1 MSSLRAPVAVSVEIR
16 TAGEPDRRVF
26 RLAAAVG
33 EDGLRL
39 ERPAPFDIGRP
50 VDIRFHLPDD
60 AAGSLALRAEL
71 ALTDDDG
78 EGEHGGRELT
88 FIDAPAEAR
97 LRLHHY
103 IADRL
108 GLPPLPS

>member
-1 MSSLRAPVAVSVEIR
+1 MSSLRAPIAVSVEIR

-50 VDIRFHLPDD
+50 VEVRFLLPDD
-60 AAGSLALRAEL
+60 GAGALSLRAQLALA
-71 ALTDDDG
+71 DDDG
-78 EGEHGGRELT
+78 EGEHRGREVT
-88 FIDAPAEAR
+88 FIEAPAEAR
-97 LRLHHY
+97 FRLHRY

-108 GLPPLPS
+108 GLPPLS

>member
-1 MSSLRAPVAVSVEIR
+1 MGSLRAPVAISIEIR
-16 TAGEPDRRVF
+16 AAGEPDRRVF

-39 ERPAPFDIGRP
+39 KQPIPFDIGRP
-50 VDIRFHLPDD
+50 LEVRFLLPDD
-60 AAGSLALRAEL
+60 TEPLVLRAEL
-71 ALTDDDG
+71 ALGDEDG
-78 EGEHGGRELT
+78 EGEHGGREVT
-88 FIDAPAEAR
+88 FVSAPGEAR

-108 GLPPLPS
+108 GLPELI

>member
-1 MSSLRAPVAVSVEIR
+1 MSSLRAPVSVPVEIR

-39 ERPAPFDIGRP
+39 ELPAPFDVGRP
-50 VDIRFHLPDD
+50 IEVRFSLPDD
-60 AAGSLALRAEL
+60 DAGALALRAEL
-71 ALTDDDG
+71 ALAGDDG
-78 EGEHGGRELT
+78 EGEHGGREVT
-88 FIDAPAEAR
+88 FIDAPADAR
-97 LRLHHY
+97 FRLHRY

-108 GLPPLPS
+108 GLPPLP